1 MRIVFLFF
9 RLVLLLL
16 RLLTGVYLAATAGL
30 TLGVLVTRSSS
41 YAAALGALVASA
53 VVGPALG
60 LVPTGFLGNVSRRFA
75 VLIRFSAAGA
85 ALVTALA
92 VTYFYL
98 VGHGQEWWPQDPTWV
113 TLVEYLPGLATF
125 SLATG
130 TAGGL
135 GGLALGALVL
145 RFWKRSRAA
154 KTSEAEPGPGIW
166 PPPPKR

>member
-16 RLLTGVYLAATAGL
+16 RLLIGVCLAAAAGL
-30 TLGVLVTRSSS
+30 TLGVLVTRSTSD
-41 YAAALGALVASA
+41 AAALGALVASA

-60 LVPTGFLGNVSRRFA
+60 LVPTRFLGDVSRRFA
-75 VLIRFSAAGA
+75 ILIRFSAAGA
-85 ALVTALA
+85 ALVTAYA
-92 VTYFYL
+92 VTYLYL
-98 VGHGQEWWPQDPTWV
+98 VGHGQQWWPANSSWAA
-113 TLVEYLPGLATF
+113 LVDYLPGLAAF
-125 SLATG
+125 GLATG